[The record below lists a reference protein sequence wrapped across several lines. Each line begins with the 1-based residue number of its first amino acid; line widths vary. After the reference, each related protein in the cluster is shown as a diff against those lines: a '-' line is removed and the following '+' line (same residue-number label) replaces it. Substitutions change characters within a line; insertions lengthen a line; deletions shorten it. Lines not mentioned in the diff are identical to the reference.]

1 MLHKPQEYKTQ
12 KAQNTSELTQNTQCY
27 FQPCQNHPAFCQQT
41 VICQSRFS
49 ACCATSARTDLANH
63 TIPQHTSPREVWA
76 PKLTQVESKGTK
88 WFLKCTEHLFSLHC
102 AKKNKLRSTIGK
114 IYMHIHTFRSVTAVS
129 LDFSIPLGMTK
140 LNFQIKSLLIYNSKM

>member
-63 TIPQHTSPREVWA
+63 TIPQHTSPRKVWA
-76 PKLTQVESKGTK
+76 PKLTQLESKGTK

-102 AKKNKLRSTIGK
+102 AKKISLDRQLERYIC
-114 IYMHIHTFRSVTAVS
+114 IYTHSEVS
-129 LDFSIPLGMTK
+129 LQCLWT
-140 LNFQIKSLLIYNSKM
+140 SLFPWA